1 MNKFEW
7 VSDKRDH
14 IWNKLPERSTKH
26 SAGYDFFAPTVIIIE
41 PHEQTKLMFTDIKVK
56 LDKDKVLMLY
66 PRSSLGMKGIALANT
81 VGIIDAD
88 YYNNTKNE
96 GNIGF
101 SLVNNSDKQV
111 IIQQGEK
118 FMQGVITRFYTTDDD
133 DAKRTREGG
142 FGSTDGKKKNTS
154 SRRR

>member
-41 PHEQTKLMFTDIKVK
+41 PHEQTKLMFTDIKVR